1 MNLNDH
7 GIYKLPDGRE
17 FVVRA
22 GRHGSYVLHDLR
34 MGVSS
39 APVYLIDGSGQFLSW
54 GKPTR
59 WNLGDLS
66 YTGRRSIPQGQRLV
80 DTR

>member
-1 MNLNDH
+1 MNLEDN

-17 FVVRA
+17 FLVRA
-22 GRHGSYVLHDLR
+22 GRQGSYFLHDLR
-34 MGVSS
+34 LGVAS

-59 WNLGDLS
+59 WSLSDLS
-66 YTGRRSIPQGQRLV
+66 NTGRTSTPEIQRL
-80 DTR
+80 RLL

>member
-1 MNLNDH
+1 MKLDDN

-17 FVVRA
+17 FLVRA
-22 GRHGSYVLHDLR
+22 GRHGSYLLHDLQL
-34 MGVSS
+34 GVSS

-59 WNLGDLS
+59 WKLGDLTN
-66 YTGRRSIPQGQRLV
+66 TGRKSVPEIERL
-80 DTR
+80 RLL

>member
-17 FVVRA
+17 FLVRA
-22 GRHGSYVLHDLR
+22 GRNGSYVLHDLR
-34 MGVSS
+34 LGVSS

-54 GKPTR
+54 GRPTR
-59 WNLGDLS
+59 WSLGDLS
-66 YTGRRSIPQGQRLV
+66 DTGRRSIPELQKLRLL
-80 DTR
+80 

>member
-1 MNLNDH
+1 MIKNMILNDQ
-7 GIYKLPDGRE
+7 GIYELPDGRK

-22 GRHGSYVLHDLR
+22 GRQGSYVLHDLG

-59 WNLGDLS
+59 WNLGDLRD
-66 YTGRRSIPQGQRLV
+66 TG
-80 DTR
+80 

>member
-1 MNLNDH
+1 MDLKDH

-17 FVVRA
+17 FLVRA
-22 GRHGSYVLHDLR
+22 GRHGTFVLHDLR
-34 MGVSS
+34 LGVSL

-59 WNLGDLS
+59 WSLSDLS
-66 YTGRRSIPQGQRLV
+66 DTGRRSIPEIQRL
-80 DTR
+80 T

>member
-1 MNLNDH
+1 MQLNDQ

-17 FVVRA
+17 FVARA

-34 MGVSS
+34 MGVFSV
-39 APVYLIDGSGQFLSW
+39 PVYLIDGCGQFLSW

-59 WNLGDLS
+59 WNLGDLLD
-66 YTGRRSIPQGQRLV
+66 TGRRSIPEVPRSV
-80 DTR
+80 DSF